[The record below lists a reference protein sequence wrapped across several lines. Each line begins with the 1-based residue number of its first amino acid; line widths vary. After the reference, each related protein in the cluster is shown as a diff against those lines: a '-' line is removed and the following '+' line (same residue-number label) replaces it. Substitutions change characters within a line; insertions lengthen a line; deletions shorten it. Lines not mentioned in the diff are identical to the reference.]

1 MNNISD
7 GFQPWFDWE
16 AKVVNDEMFRTSW
29 LMELCSQYHIEP
41 RSLTED
47 KLIEIW
53 VARDKLAI
61 IRPIIAKKIL
71 EYYGMQWREMKN
83 AKRVDESWITQE
95 HYDFI
100 TRSLSIE
107 WCFAKFLRS
116 NCWDRVDNNWEWTQY
131 DAMVQQFPTP
141 ENASQKVIIVK
152 PEEVNKV
159 LVKRFQ
165 KDLER
170 IVKEMADPKTTTE
183 RKEALEKSQTILE
196 HKLKELDDENNAQ
209 GDWWSK

>member
-1 MNNISD
+1 
-7 GFQPWFDWE
+7 
-16 AKVVNDEMFRTSW
+16 
-29 LMELCSQYHIEP
+29 
-41 RSLTED
+41 
-47 KLIEIW
+47 
-53 VARDKLAI
+53 
-61 IRPIIAKKIL
+61 
-71 EYYGMQWREMKN
+71 
-83 AKRVDESWITQE
+83 
-95 HYDFI
+95 
-100 TRSLSIE
+100 
-107 WCFAKFLRS
+107 
-116 NCWDRVDNNWEWTQY
+116 
-131 DAMVQQFPTP
+131 MVQQFPTP

-209 GDWWSK
+209 GD